1 VDDDYV
7 PELITDAGESEEY
20 VYMVGIRESASPNAW
35 SMLFQEC
42 LDEDDEQEIELGMDT
57 YCLVVDPGQRTVY
70 GGVLAYQIEADRLRL
85 VLSEKTAEVLGLSAE
100 LTFSLR
106 LAPDVI
112 NMLSKG
118 LERVFTSGRPDA
130 FPERLERRTA

>member
-1 VDDDYV
+1 MEDDYV
-7 PELITDAGESEEY
+7 PEVIADAGEFEEY
-20 VYMVGIRESASPNAW
+20 VYVVGIRESATPDAW

-42 LDEDDEQEIELGMDT
+42 FDEDDEQEIKLGMDT

-70 GGVLAYQIEADRLRL
+70 GGVLAYQIDSDHLRF
-85 VLSEKTAEVLGLSAE
+85 VLSQETADTLELPAE

-106 LAPDVI
+106 LAPDVLE
-112 NMLSKG
+112 MLSKG

-130 FPERLERRTA
+130 FPERLS